1 MSAHHRWLFA
11 FSAATAILAG
21 CTGGQPPLTAPGST
35 AASSYFR
42 AGPASSTEKVLYNFT
57 GSNDG
62 GNAATGLVFD
72 HQGNLYGSTVIGG
85 LYTCGTVFKLAP
97 ASSGPWLE
105 SVLYNFDCNATG
117 KSPHGGVTFDRSGN
131 LEGTTVAGG
140 TGGYCTGDG
149 CGVVY
154 QIAGSSE
161 TVRYNFT
168 GAGDGFGPGGA
179 VVFDRR
185 GDAFGTT
192 PDGGAFYQ
200 GVIYEISRAGKQRVL
215 HAFTGGKDG
224 GVGSLGSLLLD
235 KSGKIYG
242 VTELGGAQ
250 SSGTVYELSQAGKNK
265 WHLRTLYAFKG
276 TPDAAFPYGGLI
288 ADKSGNLYGTTY
300 YGGAHG
306 VGSVFELVRKKNGK
320 YRERVLY
327 SFQGGSDGSYTTSTL
342 IFGASGDLYG
352 TTSSGGGSCDCGT
365 IFKVDPTSGAEQ
377 VLHNF
382 GSGTDGAYPYYGL
395 TADQSG
401 NFYGTTVAGGN
412 FGQGVVFE
420 FTP

>member
-1 MSAHHRWLFA
+1 MPEGNRRLRS
-11 FSAATAILAG
+11 
-21 CTGGQPPLTAPGST
+21 PGST
-35 AASSYFR
+35 AASSSFR
-42 AGPASSTEKVLYNFT
+42 ARQASSTESVLYNFT
-57 GSNDG
+57 GGNDG

-97 ASSGPWLE
+97 QNSAPWHE
-105 SVLYNFDCNATG
+105 SVLYNFDCYATG

-140 TGGYCTGDG
+140 TGGPCTSDG

-185 GDAFGTT
+185 GNAFGTT

-200 GVIYEISRAGKQRVL
+200 GVVYEITRAGKQRVL

-235 KSGKIYG
+235 KSGAIYG
-242 VTELGGAQ
+242 VTELGRSKRFGHGLRDFESRQESVASADALRFQ
-250 SSGTVYELSQAGKNK
+250 RNARRGVPLRRPCRRQIRQPLRYDVLRRRARSWFGIRAG
-265 WHLRTLYAFKG
+265 
-276 TPDAAFPYGGLI
+276 
-288 ADKSGNLYGTTY
+288 S
-300 YGGAHG
+300 
-306 VGSVFELVRKKNGK
+306 
-320 YRERVLY
+320 
-327 SFQGGSDGSYTTSTL
+327 
-342 IFGASGDLYG
+342 
-352 TTSSGGGSCDCGT
+352 
-365 IFKVDPTSGAEQ
+365 
-377 VLHNF
+377 
-382 GSGTDGAYPYYGL
+382 
-395 TADQSG
+395 
-401 NFYGTTVAGGN
+401 
-412 FGQGVVFE
+412 
-420 FTP
+420 